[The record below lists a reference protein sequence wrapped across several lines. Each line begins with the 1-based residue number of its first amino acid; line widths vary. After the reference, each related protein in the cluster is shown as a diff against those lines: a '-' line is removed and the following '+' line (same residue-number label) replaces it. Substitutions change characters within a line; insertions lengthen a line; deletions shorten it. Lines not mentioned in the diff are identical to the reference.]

1 MVDTMPTRKLRTL
14 RFPLRS
20 AIPAAFAA
28 LVLLILP
35 AARAQLAAATDPIYV
50 PTLTFDIASIRQTAG
65 ITNNALRAGVKNP
78 PHASTLDITNFPIK
92 RLIQY
97 AYGFDTPISG
107 GPQWTT
113 DLYFNIQAKSDPETD
128 EKLAKLTDSQAK
140 LEKQHMLQTLLADRL
155 KLKTHLE
162 TKESS
167 VYALVLA
174 KSGSKLQEIKIDPD
188 QPKTVPGADV
198 KGAGSR
204 QGLEFTVGNAS
215 SKSIT
220 AILASQME
228 APVLDRTGLTG
239 IYKFTLQIGTDW
251 SAGAPDAWPDVFTA
265 VQEQLGL
272 KLDPIKASI
281 PVLVIDHIEM
291 PSEN

>member
-1 MVDTMPTRKLRTL
+1 MSTTVPTRKLRTL
-14 RFPLRS
+14 RLTLRTAVS
-20 AIPAAFAA
+20 AA
-28 LVLLILP
+28 LILLTLP
-35 AARAQLAAATDPIYV
+35 AARAQIAAATDPDYV

-65 ITNNALRAGVKNP
+65 ITDNSLRAGVKNP
-78 PHASTLDITNFPIK
+78 PHASTIDITNFPVK
-92 RLIQY
+92 RMIQL

-107 GPQWTT
+107 GPTWIT
-113 DLYFNIQAKSDPETD
+113 DLYSNIQAKSDPATD
-128 EKLAKLTDSQAK
+128 EKLARLTDNQAK
-140 LEKQHMLQTLLADRL
+140 LEKQHMLQALLADRM

-174 KSGSKLQEIKIDPD
+174 KSGSKLQEIKADPD
-188 QPKTVPGADV
+188 QPKTIPGADV

-204 QGLEFTVGNAS
+204 QGLEFTVGNAT
-215 SKSIT
+215 SKSIA

-239 IYKFTLQIGTDW
+239 IYKFQLQIGTDW
-251 SAGAPDAWPDVFTA
+251 STGVPDAWPDLFTA

-272 KLDPIKASI
+272 KLDPIKASV

>member
-1 MVDTMPTRKLRTL
+1 MPIY
-14 RFPLRS
+14 RS
-20 AIPAAFAA
+20 LLLVFALIPTAH
-28 LVLLILP
+28 
-35 AARAQLAAATDPIYV
+35 AQLAAATDPDYV

-65 ITNNALRAGVKNP
+65 ITDHALRAGVKNP
-78 PHASTLDITNFPIK
+78 PHASTVDITNFPIK
-92 RLIQY
+92 RLIQL

-107 GPQWTT
+107 GPTWTT

-128 EKLAKLTDSQAK
+128 EKLAKLTDNQAK
-140 LEKQHMLQTLLADRL
+140 LEKQHMLRVLLADRM

-174 KSGSKLQEIKIDPD
+174 KGGSKLQELKADPD
-188 QPKTVPGADV
+188 QPKTIPGADV
-198 KGAGSR
+198 KGAGGR
-204 QGLEFTVGNAS
+204 QGLEFTVGNAT
-215 SKSIT
+215 SKSIA
-220 AILASQME
+220 AILASQTE
-228 APVLDRTGLTG
+228 TPVLDRTGLTG
-239 IYKFTLQIGTDW
+239 TYKFTLQIGTDW
-251 SAGAPDAWPDVFTA
+251 STGAPDAWPDIFTA